1 MVVPQIFNT
10 VEQSAFSTWIR
21 ESPSLFAFYFILL
34 FHTIGLSFVVGAN
47 TVVDLR
53 LLGVAT
59 ALPLKPLK
67 RLFAIMWTGLAINVV
82 TGVLLLIAYPT
93 KAMTNP
99 VFYFKLL
106 FITIAVITMRK
117 MNILFDD
124 ASLSDTALIAK
135 GKSLAVMSLTFW
147 IAAVSAGRLLSETY
161 RFLNYH
167 QYLIKTGL
175 S

>member
-1 MVVPQIFNT
+1 
-10 VEQSAFSTWIR
+10 
-21 ESPSLFAFYFILL
+21 
-34 FHTIGLSFVVGAN
+34 
-47 TVVDLR
+47 
-53 LLGVAT
+53 
-59 ALPLKPLK
+59 
-67 RLFAIMWTGLAINVV
+67 V

-106 FITIAVITMRK
+106 YITIAVITMRK

>member
-1 MVVPQIFNT
+1 LVVPQIFNT

-53 LLGVAT
+53 LLGVAR

-67 RLFAIMWTGLAINVV
+67 KLFAIMWTGLAINVV

-117 MNILFDD
+117 MNLLFDD
-124 ASLSDTALIAK
+124 ASLSDTALMSR
-135 GKSLAVMSLTFW
+135 GKSLAVMSLAFW

-161 RFLNYH
+161 QYLNYH